1 MRIKLSL
8 VVAMGAIALSS
19 AGCASESTSNDGE
32 STGSTAKSFEEWK
45 STVQQESDTGIWI
58 VDRDIPVDSEEKL
71 HSFYERYVQ
80 QGALIVDN
88 NNGVDSKWNATQKL
102 NITYCVS
109 KSSFGSNYNRVVQ
122 AMRDAG
128 NAWTAVAN
136 VKFVYKS
143 DQDGN
148 CTVRNNNVVF
158 NVRIGGSG
166 FSGRAFFPG
175 DGRSSREVLIGPT
188 AAKGSN
194 PNGPETLTGLL
205 RHELGH
211 TLGFRHEHT
220 RPESGASD
228 CFEDNNWRELT
239 PYDASSVMHY
249 PWCNGGN
256 TGDLRITASDAE
268 GAAKLYGNPR

>member
-1 MRIKLSL
+1 MRIKLSVAL
-8 VVAMGAIALSS
+8 AMGAIALSS

-32 STGSTAKSFEEWK
+32 ITGTTAKSFAEWK
-45 STVQQESDTGIWI
+45 QTVYQEPDTGIWI
-58 VDRDIPVDSEEKL
+58 VDRDIPISSEAKL
-71 HSFYERYVQ
+71 QAFYEQYVQ

-88 NNGVDSKWNATQKL
+88 NNGVDSKWSNAQKL

-122 AMRDAG
+122 AMKDAG
-128 NAWTAVAN
+128 NAWTAVAD

-148 CTVRNNNVVF
+148 CTVRNRNVVF

-166 FSGRAFFPG
+166 FSGRAFFPN
-175 DGRSSREVLIGPT
+175 DGRNAREVLIGPT
-188 AAKGSN
+188 AANGSN

-220 RPESGASD
+220 RPESGD
-228 CFEDNNWRELT
+228 CFEDDNWRELT

-249 PWCNGGN
+249 PWCNGAN
-256 TGDLRITASDAE
+256 TGDLRITALDAQ